1 MTTTKSPSEHVIQR
15 QAVQWIRQWT
25 PYVVFAIP
33 NGGKRGEREAMK
45 LKAEG
50 VLAGVPDLQI
60 PALGLFLEMKT
71 PTGALSAVQIDVI
84 ARLRAEGH
92 IVEVCRSV
100 DDVIDVVTAQMA
112 KRGQVPEVQPIRKV
126 VKK

>member
-1 MTTTKSPSEHVIQR
+1 MSDSEHVIQR
-15 QAVQWIRQWT
+15 QAVQWIRQST

-33 NGGKRGEREAMK
+33 NGENRSRVTGGR

-50 VLAGVPDLQI
+50 VLAGVPDLCI
-60 PALGLFLEMKT
+60 PALALFIEMKT
-71 PTGALSAVQIDVI
+71 DVGEVSPMQKEVHD
-84 ARLRAEGH
+84 RLRRDGQ

-100 DDVIDVVTAQMA
+100 EDVQREVTRMMWHLHEA
-112 KRGQVPEVQPIRKV
+112 KPVKQPIRKV

>member
-1 MTTTKSPSEHVIQR
+1 MTESEHVIQR

-33 NGGKRGEREAMK
+33 NGGGKRTKADGGR

-50 VLAGVPDLQI
+50 VLAGVPDLCI
-60 PALGLFLEMKT
+60 PALSLFIEMKT
-71 PTGALSAVQIDVI
+71 ATGALEPAQKEVHD
-84 ARLRAEGH
+84 RLRANGQT
-92 IVEVCRSV
+92 VEVCRSV
-100 DDVIDVVTAQMA
+100 EDVMRVVMIEMA
-112 KRGQVPEVQPIRKV
+112 PAVPVRQPIRKV